1 MSEAWTISREVIIVV
16 IGWAATLWWQS
27 FRFAG
32 RLEKIEQDIRT
43 LRRDVDA
50 ADNAVKEL
58 DQRDRAQSGANAAA
72 AHLMH
77 QQHAEFREVVAKEYA
92 TKRDVE
98 GIESR
103 VMARLDRIEER
114 LHAVVDKLDD
124 LRDRQMPG
132 RGGNLAS

>member
-32 RLEKIEQDIRT
+32 RLEKIEQDIGT

-58 DQRDRAQSGANAAA
+58 DQRDRVQSAANAAA
-72 AHLMH
+72 AHLQM
-77 QQHAEFREVVAKEYA
+77 QQHAGFREEVAKEYA
-92 TKRDVE
+92 SKRDVE
-98 GIESR
+98 GAESR
-103 VMARLDRIEER
+103 LTTMIEGMSGDIKGMS
-114 LHAVVDKLDD
+114 DKIDD
-124 LRDRQMPG
+124 IRDRLPQKGYP
-132 RGGNLAS
+132 AA